1 MFRIDIGET
10 MAPGQGDPATGVCVH
25 MIDWDDVLE
34 LDRADPLAGSRAAFD
49 LPEGV
54 IYLDGNS
61 LGALPRHTAARV
73 AEVIGQQWGRDLIQ
87 SWNRHGWISMPAKV
101 GDRIARLVGAE
112 AGEVVAADSTSINLM
127 KLLSAALAL
136 RPGRRTI
143 LSDNGNFPNDLYIAQ
158 GVVGLLDKGH
168 ALRITDP
175 EDVAA
180 AIDRDVA
187 VVMLTEVDYRSG
199 RRHDMR
205 DLTARAHAAGALVI
219 WDLCHSAGG
228 MDVDLN
234 GACAD
239 MAVGCGYK
247 YLNGG
252 PGAPAFMFVAQRLQG
267 DLKPAL
273 SGWMGHD
280 RPFAFDLDY
289 RPAAGIMRNQAGTPP
304 IIGLTA
310 LDAALDMFD
319 GVDMAQ
325 VRAKS
330 LALGDLFIALAHQ
343 RLDRHGLEIITP
355 EDHGLRG
362 SQVSLRHPEAYAIIQ
377 ALIGD
382 GVIGDFRMPDIA
394 RFGLVPLYN
403 SFADVWHAIDLLDAI
418 MTARTYQKQR
428 FRKRLAVT

>member
-1 MFRIDIGET
+1 MDY
-10 MAPGQGDPATGVCVH
+10 DH
-25 MIDWDDVLE
+25 VLE
-34 LDRADPLAGSRAAFD
+34 LDRTDPLAASRAAFD

-61 LGALPRHTAARV
+61 LGALPRHVPGRV

-87 SWNRHGWISMPAKV
+87 SWNRHDWISMPARV
-101 GDRIARLVGAE
+101 GDRIARLIGAE
-112 AGEVVAADSTSINLM
+112 SGEVVAADSTSVNLM

-136 RPGRRTI
+136 RPERRTI

-158 GVVGLLDKGH
+158 GVAGLLDKEH
-168 ALRITDP
+168 RLRITDP
-175 EDVAA
+175 DQVAE
-180 AIDRDVA
+180 AIDEDVA

-199 RRHDMR
+199 RRHDMS

-219 WDLCHSAGG
+219 WDLCHSAGA

-234 GACAD
+234 GSNAD

-252 PGAPAFMFVAQRLQG
+252 PGAPAFMFVARRLQPV
-267 DLKPAL
+267 LKPAL

-280 RPFAFDLDY
+280 QPFAFDLDY
-289 RPAAGIMRNQAGTPP
+289 RPAAGILRNLAGTPP
-304 IIGLTA
+304 ILGLTA
-310 LDAALDMFD
+310 LDAALDSFD
-319 GVDMAQ
+319 GVDMTR

-330 LALGDLFIALAHQ
+330 LALGDLFVALARE
-343 RLDRHGLEIITP
+343 RLACYGLEIITP
-355 EDHGLRG
+355 EAHDVRG
-362 SQVSLRHPEAYAIIQ
+362 SQISLRHPEAYAIIQ
-377 ALIGD
+377 ALIGE

-403 SFADVWHAIDLLDAI
+403 SFADIWQAIERLEGVMA
-418 MTARTYQKQR
+418 AGTYRQPR
-428 FRKRLAVT
+428 FRERLAVT